1 MYVVIGYRMEV
12 IDPAV
17 NVSNW
22 NVGITS
28 IVIRLAGVIKL
39 ENTSNWRFAV
49 ENVRFELFATAPV
62 IGPF

>member
-1 MYVVIGYRMEV
+1 V

-22 NVGITS
+22 NVGISS

-39 ENTSNWRFAV
+39 ENISNWRFAV
-49 ENVRFELFATAPV
+49 ENVRFELFATVPV
-62 IGPF
+62 MGPF